1 MSRRI
6 RWDVA
11 VAAALSALAT
21 IAAEVS
27 GKLAVLA
34 IGAAIVACILVGI
47 RMILESMLDRIAN
60 DSYDS
65 GKTAERRA
73 IVRDLAE
80 YVERKGR
87 STSA

>member
-11 VAAALSALAT
+11 VAAALSVLAT
-21 IAAEVS
+21 IAADVS

-34 IGAAIVACILVGI
+34 IGAATVACILVGI
-47 RMILESMLDRIAN
+47 RVILEHMLDRIAN

-65 GKTAERRA
+65 GKSAERRA

-80 YVERKGR
+80 HLERRK
-87 STSA
+87 SAG